1 MDILIVMSIGI
12 LVGNRFFSHKYK
24 TINEKLQLICT
35 ILLIFSMG
43 VTLGRRENFI
53 QELSLLGWHSFIF
66 CFIPSLFSLIIVFLL
81 TRHFIEKRKNNGK
94 GKN

>member
-12 LVGNRFFSHKYK
+12 LVGNRFFSYKYK

-81 TRHFIEKRKNNGK
+81 TRHFIEKRKNSGK